1 MLDRDLGTC
10 SVVIGG
16 LLCQFV
22 AVHRRQAGDGSLVSQ
37 MTCEPKVYVFPWTTN
52 RRGYWA
58 PSPIIS
64 INALEKINHD
74 SFGLI
79 LITGYSESSEG

>member
-22 AVHRRQAGDGSLVSQ
+22 VVHIGEARDGSLVSQ
-37 MTCEPKVYVFPWTTN
+37 LKGGPKGHVFSWTTN
-52 RRGYWA
+52 GRGYWA
-58 PSPIIS
+58 LSPTIS
-64 INALEKINHD
+64 INALEKVHYV

-79 LITGYSESSEG
+79 LYHRV